1 MIAGVAFI
9 LVVGGGLAVLR
20 AGAEIPQAV
29 QWFIWFILALML
41 YGILVGVRQLITPP
55 LMFIAN
61 NEGIV
66 TFYVSDHN
74 NFTGPG
80 ILIPWASIADLTL
93 EKRSV
98 QGSTQNLAYVWLI
111 ACRLKADAN
120 FDVKKH
126 SVGYASSDGQRVVCL
141 DAFTGTVMR
150 EELLERLRALWQDNL

>member
-20 AGAEIPQAV
+20 AGAEIPQPV
-29 QWFIWFILALML
+29 QWFIWSILALML

-74 NFTGPG
+74 TFTGPG
-80 ILIPWASIADLTL
+80 ILIPWASIADMTL

-98 QGSTQNLAYVWLI
+98 QGSIQNLAYVWLI
-111 ACRLKADAN
+111 ACTLKADAN

-126 SVGYASSDGQRVVCL
+126 SVGYASSDGRRVVCL

-150 EELLERLRALWQDNL
+150 EELLERLRDLWQDNL